1 MDKLAAM
8 QAFVEVARQGSFSL
22 AARTLKISP
31 SAVTKAVGRLEAELD
46 TQLLNRTTHGVALTD
61 EGRYFVGEC
70 EGMLASLA
78 NAEEQLQSRRISPQG
93 VLRLGSLS
101 AIARVHIV
109 PRLTQ
114 FFEKYP
120 DVRLEL
126 VLSEQPVDLV
136 EHQLDVALRIGSPPD
151 ARVTARK
158 LADTARITVASP
170 AYIERFGAPA
180 TPAGLAGHHG
190 LVHVFA
196 GRRAMWRFEVDGSP
210 VNLMPQS
217 RLEVVNSG
225 DALCA
230 AAVAGL
236 GIAHSNSLLFEH
248 ELARGNLVEL
258 LVPYQTAGQ
267 PLYAVYSPSR
277 SRSPRVKVL
286 VDSLEQ
292 LFSAYDRGAPGV

>member
-8 QAFVEVARQGSFSL
+8 QAFVEVARLGSFSL
-22 AARTLKISP
+22 AARALKLSP
-31 SAVTKAVGRLEAELD
+31 SAVTKAVGRLEAELA

-70 EGMLASLA
+70 DAVLASIA
-78 NAEEQLQSRRISPQG
+78 QAEEQLQSRRSSPQG

-109 PRLTQ
+109 PQLSQ

-136 EHQLDVALRIGSPPD
+136 EQQLDVALRIGSPPD

-158 LADTARITVASP
+158 LANTARITVASP
-170 AYIERFGAPA
+170 EYIRRLGAPA
-180 TPAGLAGHHG
+180 DLAALAGHRG
-190 LVHVFA
+190 LVHVFD
-196 GRRAMWRFEVDGSP
+196 GRRASWRFEVDGGP
-210 VNLMPQS
+210 VTLMPRS
-217 RLEVVNSG
+217 RLEVNSG

-248 ELARGNLVEL
+248 DLASGALVEV
-258 LVPYQTAGQ
+258 LVPFQTAGQ
-267 PLYAVYSPSR
+267 PLYAVYPPSR
-277 SRSPRVKVL
+277 ARSPRIKVL

-292 LFSAYDRGAPGV
+292 LFAAYDRKA